1 MKKDTSFITLHIT
14 TSLSHLGGF
23 QVYNQP
29 LPSSTEDDYLIKHL
43 NTFVTDYI
51 NDFPTRN
58 ISLTFIDSAGRN
70 KCVTQFL
77 QPIPM
82 PSHEYFPKN
91 PKSCGSALSK
101 SSGFSRSSSSKSS
114 GRKREVDLEA
124 NGEKESVYSQGSW
137 KEDNLGKMINS
148 CLRYVALIPSYDVTE
163 THAVTLMGLVSY
175 FSLLHLH
182 RGPSLVPTNLAL
194 VIPNSKF

>member
-1 MKKDTSFITLHIT
+1 MKKDVSFITLHIT

-23 QVYNQP
+23 QAYNQP
-29 LPSSTEDDYLIKHL
+29 LPSTIEDDYTIKHL
-43 NTFVTDYI
+43 NTFVTDYT
-51 NDFPTRN
+51 NNFPNRN

-82 PSHEYFPKN
+82 PSRDDFPKN

-124 NGEKESVYSQGSW
+124 NGVKESVYSQGSW
-137 KEDNLGKMINS
+137 KGGDNLGKIINC
-148 CLRYVALIPSYDVTE
+148 CLRYVALIPSYEVTE
-163 THAVTLMGLVSY
+163 THAVTLMGLVS
-175 FSLLHLH
+175 LTHLTRIQSSIH
-182 RGPSLVPTNLAL
+182 FVLSFVLNLSGAT
-194 VIPNSKF
+194 